1 MIRILIVDNHA
12 VLRRGLKEIIER
24 ELAGSACD
32 EAENAE
38 NAIAKVRTQDWDL
51 VILDIKMPGRSGLDA
66 LRDIRQERREVPVL
80 IFSMHPED
88 QYARRVLRAGACGY
102 MNKET
107 PPEELIK
114 AIKRLL
120 AGGRYVSPA
129 LAERLALDLS
139 EAGWQPVHETLS
151 DREFE
156 VLRMIAYGKTV
167 SLIAEELHLSES
179 TISTYRARI
188 LEKMKMTNTA
198 ELIRYALR
206 NHLVE

>member
-12 VLRRGLKEIIER
+12 VLRSGLKEILER
-24 ELAGSACD
+24 ELAGSVCE
-32 EAENAE
+32 EAENAV
-38 NAIAKVRTQDWDL
+38 NAITKVRTQDWDL

-66 LRDIRQERREVPVL
+66 LQDIQQERRELPVL

-88 QYARRVLRAGACGY
+88 QYARRVLKAGARGY
-102 MNKET
+102 MNKEA

-114 AIKRLL
+114 AIRRLL
-120 AGGRYVSPA
+120 SGGRYVSPA
-129 LAERLALDLS
+129 LAERLARDLS
-139 EAGWQPVHETLS
+139 DGTWRLAHETLS

-179 TISTYRARI
+179 TVSTYRARI
-188 LEKMKMTNTA
+188 LEKMRMTNTA
-198 ELIRYALR
+198 ELIRYAVS
-206 NHLVE
+206 NHLVD